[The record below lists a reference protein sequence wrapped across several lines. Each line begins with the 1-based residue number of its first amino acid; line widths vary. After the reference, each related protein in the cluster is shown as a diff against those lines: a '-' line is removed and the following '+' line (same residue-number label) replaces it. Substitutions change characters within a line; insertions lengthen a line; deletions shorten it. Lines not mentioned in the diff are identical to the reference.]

1 MIIRL
6 LTISAGLGDNKPIE
20 STNWRS
26 SMKKTSYLIILVF
39 LCSAA
44 LPAHAGN
51 VLKDILKAYQTY
63 QEINMTLW
71 LVGDVGAEKRFGK
84 ELQFWLNLTNKP
96 EKDPKI
102 NAYVRGIFD
111 RLVPHYK
118 NHGMRYTVHVI
129 KNSAANA
136 FAIPGGHIYVQTGL
150 LNLVSSDDELA
161 TVLAHELAHAEKRHS
176 LKNFRASTAAVA
188 LLNAAVKNRKDRE
201 TWGALLTT
209 LTMMKFSRT
218 QEDEADDI
226 GQFRMAAAGFNPAAQ
241 VAVWEKFLKKYGDTR
256 GVQQYLSSH
265 PPSSQRIENA
275 RNNLK
280 KMNVSPRTV
289 FANTRNLM
297 SATRQNLLVNPSFET
312 LTNNQVAGWQ
322 TAEGRAFISDKFA
335 VTGRQSLQMVS
346 EARINVTRV
355 LSEFIPVNQN
365 SDFSFSGYMV
375 SEDGSQNAAIGIELY
390 DAQKRLRN
398 RIWAVRKSAP
408 VPAQLQK
415 FETRLVNSPE
425 QRIFAG
431 NTAFMRIL
439 LQTGLVS
446 QGSVWFDELRLKN
459 TNTPDPVNLLAGGDL
474 ETAANNL
481 PVGILTG
488 STGLSIDLSK
498 ANTGYASL
506 RISGDN
512 SEKSF
517 SFTPVPLAGLKKDQ
531 MLAGSF
537 FFNGDGQIKG
547 TVLVELVDANG
558 KPLTRKLA
566 QIEFETAKDQWSGT
580 SFSFKLDIK
589 KEEEPL
595 VKALQIRIVSIVPA
609 GANL

>member
-1 MIIRL
+1 
-6 LTISAGLGDNKPIE
+6 
-20 STNWRS
+20 
-26 SMKKTSYLIILVF
+26 
-39 LCSAA
+39 
-44 LPAHAGN
+44 
-51 VLKDILKAYQTY
+51 
-63 QEINMTLW
+63 
-71 LVGDVGAEKRFGK
+71 
-84 ELQFWLNLTNKP
+84 
-96 EKDPKI
+96 
-102 NAYVRGIFD
+102 
-111 RLVPHYK
+111 
-118 NHGMRYTVHVI
+118 MRYTVHVI

-161 TVLAHELAHAEKRHS
+161 TVIAHELAHAEKRHS

-241 VAVWEKFLKKYGDTR
+241 VAVWEKFLKKYGDTK

-265 PPSSQRIENA
+265 PPSSARIENA

-280 KMNVSPRTV
+280 KMNVIPRTV

-297 SATRQNLLVNPSFET
+297 SATRQNLLANPSFET
-312 LTNNQVAGWQ
+312 LANNQVAGWQ

-346 EARINVTRV
+346 EARMNVTRV
-355 LSEFIPVNQN
+355 VSEFIPVNQN
-365 SDFSFSGYMV
+365 SDFSFSGYMI
-375 SEDGSQNAAIGIELY
+375 SENGTQNAAIGIELY
-390 DAQKRLRN
+390 DSQKRLRN

-408 VPAQLQK
+408 VPAQLQRI
-415 FETRLVNSPE
+415 EARLVNSPG
-425 QRIFAG
+425 QKIFSS
-431 NTAFMRIL
+431 NTAFMKIL

-474 ETAANNL
+474 ETAAGKL
-481 PVGILTG
+481 PEGILTG
-488 STGLSIDLSK
+488 SSGLSIDLSK
-498 ANTGYASL
+498 AQTGYASI
-506 RISGDN
+506 RIAGDN
-512 SEKSF
+512 SEKGF
-517 SFTPVPLAGLKKDQ
+517 SFRSLPLTGLKKDQ
-531 MLAGSF
+531 VLYGSF
-537 FFNGDGQIKG
+537 FFDGDQPIKG
-547 TVLVELVDANG
+547 SLLVELVDANG

-566 QIEFETAKDQWSGT
+566 QVDFETGKNQWSGT
-580 SFSFKLDIK
+580 SFSCKLEIK

-595 VKALQIRIVSIVPA
+595 AKALQIRVVSIVPA
-609 GANL
+609 GANLWLDNFVLR